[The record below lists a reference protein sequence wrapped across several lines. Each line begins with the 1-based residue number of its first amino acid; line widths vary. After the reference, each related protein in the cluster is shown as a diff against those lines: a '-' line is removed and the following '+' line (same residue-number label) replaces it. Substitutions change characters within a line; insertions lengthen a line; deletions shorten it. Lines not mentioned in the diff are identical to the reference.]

1 MTPLFYFAAPFFFF
15 FLITLRFLT
24 MVRDSSVMTDLI
36 YKIQF
41 SSSIDN
47 EFADKLL
54 LSGDLSF
61 DPF

>member
-1 MTPLFYFAAPFFFF
+1 
-15 FLITLRFLT
+15 

-36 YKIQF
+36 YKIHF
-41 SSSIDN
+41 SSSIEN
-47 EFADKLL
+47 EFVDKLL

>member
-1 MTPLFYFAAPFFFF
+1 MTPLFYFAAPFF

-41 SSSIDN
+41 SSSIEN
-47 EFADKLL
+47 EFVDKLL

>member
-1 MTPLFYFAAPFFFF
+1 MTPLFYFAAPLFFF

>member
-1 MTPLFYFAAPFFFF
+1 
-15 FLITLRFLT
+15 

-54 LSGDLSF
+54 LSGYLSF